1 MMDLNLNT
9 LTTDVMRSLG
19 FLTRLPIPA
28 KWFAGDDGKLS
39 ATCRAFPLAGALA
52 TVPAIAV
59 LLIASFLKLPPLL
72 NALLVI
78 TTLIVTGGA
87 LHEDGLA
94 DAADGFLGGMSKEQR
109 LEIMKD
115 SRIGTYGALAL
126 IVSFSVR
133 TVAIAAILQA
143 SVLSAALALIGA
155 ATMSRGALI
164 WHWSELESARS
175 GGTSDKVG
183 APSEDAATFAL
194 STALAIGLISA
205 LIARGITPTI
215 FAFALTILITSA
227 FKRLAAFKIGGQT
240 GDTLGASAVLAEIAF
255 LIGLASNL

>member
-1 MMDLNLNT
+1 MKLNLNT
-9 LTTDVMRSLG
+9 LITDVMRSLG

-39 ATCRAFPLAGALA
+39 TTCRAFPLAGALA

-59 LLIASFLKLPPLL
+59 LLIASILQLPPLL
-72 NALLVI
+72 NALLI
-78 TTLIVTGGA
+78 ISTLIVTCGA

-94 DAADGFLGGMSKEQR
+94 DVADGFFGGKAKEQR

-115 SRIGTYGALAL
+115 SRIGTFGALAL
-126 IVSFSVR
+126 LASFSIR
-133 TVAIAAILQA
+133 TVAVAAILQA

-164 WHWSELESARS
+164 WHWSELESARP
-175 GGTSDKVG
+175 GGTADRVG

-194 STALAIGLISA
+194 SIALAIGLISA
-205 LIARGITPTI
+205 LLARGITPTFI
-215 FAFALTILITSA
+215 AFALTILVTSA
-227 FKRLAAFKIGGQT
+227 FKRLTASKIGGQT